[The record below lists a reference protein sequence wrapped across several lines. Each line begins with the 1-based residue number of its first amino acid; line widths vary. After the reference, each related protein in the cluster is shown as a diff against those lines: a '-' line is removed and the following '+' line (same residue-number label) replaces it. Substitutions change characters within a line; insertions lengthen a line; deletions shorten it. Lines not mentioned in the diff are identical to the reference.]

1 MKRFRD
7 EVEKLPFQIGEKFY
21 QDVERYIE
29 TLTKWNRVHN
39 LTRMDRD
46 EIYSSIIDSIYPFQ
60 FVEFSSLLDIGSGA
74 GFPAIPIALLF
85 RDRKV
90 VLVEPIKKKSSFLY
104 YLKSALQL
112 SNISIFSK
120 RIEDITLFP
129 TPDLITSRAVSDV
142 PTLLEITKHLHGSKF
157 LFYKGSK
164 LEQEIEG
171 LQLSQSQYRI
181 FEREYRKYLLIEI

>member
-7 EVEKLPFQIGEKFY
+7 EVEKLPFQIDKKFY
-21 QDVERYIE
+21 QDIERYIE
-29 TLTKWNRVHN
+29 ILTKWNRVHN

-60 FVEFSSLLDIGSGA
+60 FLSFSSLLDIGSGA

-85 RDRKV
+85 RDRQV
-90 VLVEPIKKKSSFLY
+90 ILVEPIKKKSSFLY

-120 RIEDITLFP
+120 RIEDITLSP

-142 PTLLEITKHLHGSKF
+142 PTLLDITKHLNGSKF

-171 LQLSQSQYRI
+171 LQLSQSKYRI

>member
-1 MKRFRD
+1 MKKFRD

-21 QDVERYIE
+21 QDIEKYIE
-29 TLTKWNRVHN
+29 ILTKWNRVHN
-39 LTRMDRD
+39 LTRMERD
-46 EIYSSIIDSIYPFQ
+46 EIYSSIIDSIYPFK
-60 FVEFSSLLDIGSGA
+60 FLSFSSLLDIGSGA

-85 RDRKV
+85 RDRQV
-90 VLVEPIKKKSSFLY
+90 VLVEPIKKKSSFLH

-120 RIEDITLFP
+120 RIEDITLSQ

-142 PTLLEITKHLHGSKF
+142 PTLLDITKHLHGSKF